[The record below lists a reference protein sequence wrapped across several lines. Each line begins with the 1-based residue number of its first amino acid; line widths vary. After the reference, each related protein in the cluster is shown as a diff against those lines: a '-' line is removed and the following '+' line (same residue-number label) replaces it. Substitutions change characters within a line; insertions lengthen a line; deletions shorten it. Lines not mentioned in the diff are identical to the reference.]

1 MANVYESDSYNIVEV
16 LKTPVVDYAS
26 IADLSDDYLTGAKP
40 HNIYLVKI
48 QRLPEASYPSITE
61 IIIPYASVSVDLS
74 KDAFI
79 SAAVPIINATLSSY
93 DNSFNGTDYSPTTTT
108 DFTQAFS

>member
-16 LKTPVVDYAS
+16 FKTPIVDYAS
-26 IADLSDDYLTGAKP
+26 ITDLSDDYLTGARL
-40 HNIYLVKI
+40 HNGYLVKI
-48 QRLPEASYPSITE
+48 QRLPEASYTSLTE
-61 IIIPYASVSVDLS
+61 VFIPYTSVSADLS

-79 SAAVPIINATLSSY
+79 SAAVPIINTTLSSY
-93 DNSFNGTDYSPTTTT
+93 DNSFNGTDYPDTPTT